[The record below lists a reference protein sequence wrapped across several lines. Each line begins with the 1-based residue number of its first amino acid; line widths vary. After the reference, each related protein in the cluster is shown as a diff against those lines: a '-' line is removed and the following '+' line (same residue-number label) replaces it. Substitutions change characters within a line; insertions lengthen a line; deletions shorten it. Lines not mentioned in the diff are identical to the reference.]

1 MNSIRPLAA
10 AAMLTLAVAAQSF
23 SYPNFAGATGLVLHN
38 SATVASGNGTL
49 QLTPM
54 ITWNAGQ
61 AYAALPLSVMAGFDT
76 TFTFRVTVP
85 ASGGADGMAFIIH
98 NAVAGTAAIPLGG
111 NNGQGSDN
119 GYAANAGVG
128 IDNALVVE
136 IDLWQMAAPWGDSSA
151 NEISVHTS
159 GPNPASA
166 YESTSLGRV
175 TPSVVMN
182 DGQVHTMRVHY
193 VPGTLSIYL
202 DNPTTPVL
210 TVPYDFTLGGVW
222 VDSQTPVA
230 GLNLPNGTA
239 FAGFTGA
246 TGGAP
251 EIHAITSWTWA
262 STTTLPTCQ
271 TGTVGTA
278 LGGAPIPVLTVNGT
292 PGGAGYAVN
301 TSLFSPLSIGFAP
314 PSNLTTAPFVVW
326 GFMGPLS
333 AATPFPTLWGDL
345 CFVPH
350 ALDIANPANFTLTDN
365 VGLGIPALLPSAPGP
380 WAFSLP
386 TGLAFPATLTF
397 QGALLDQGTPAITN
411 AVTLIVNPAPAPT
424 ITAAAPGFGA
434 PGTSV
439 TITGTN
445 FLPGAVVSF
454 GGTPASVVSTTTT
467 SIVAVVPP
475 GTTCPGTIVVTN
487 PDAQFAS
494 RNFNA
499 TPTVSGTLFGS
510 GPVAGNANF
519 YILGTNF
526 VVGSSVTIG
535 GAPATVLSTTGSQ
548 IICRTPPGT
557 VGIAP
562 VVVTLPMGCTTTT
575 TYTYY

>member
-1 MNSIRPLAA
+1 MSLTR
-10 AAMLTLAVAAQSF
+10 TLALVASFTAALSAQSF
-23 SYPNFAGATGLVLHN
+23 TYPNFSGATGLVLHN
-38 SATVASGNGTL
+38 SATLASGNGSL
-49 QLTPM
+49 QITPM
-54 ITWNAGQ
+54 STWNAGQ
-61 AYAALPLSVMAGFDT
+61 AYAAIPLSVTAGFDT

-98 NAVAGTAAIPLGG
+98 NATAGTAAVPLGG

-151 NEISVHTS
+151 NEISLHTS
-159 GPNPASA
+159 GANPASA

-175 TPSVVMN
+175 TPTVVMN

-193 VPGTLSIYL
+193 VPGTLAIYL

-210 TVPYDFTLGGVW
+210 TVPYDFTIGGVW

-246 TGGAP
+246 TGGVP

-262 STTTLPTCQ
+262 STTTLPTCH
-271 TGTVGTA
+271 TGTVGTS
-278 LGGAPIPVLTVNGT
+278 LGGPPVPVLSVNGT
-292 PGGAGYAVN
+292 PGGAGYAVD
-301 TSLFSPLSIGFAP
+301 TSVFAPLSIAFAP
-314 PSNLTTAPFVVW
+314 TPSTAASPFVIW
-326 GFMGPLS
+326 GFMGPPS

-350 ALDIANPANFTLTDN
+350 ALDLANPANFTLTDN
-365 VGLGIPALLPSAPGP
+365 VGLGIPALLPSAAGP
-380 WAFSLP
+380 WAFTLP
-386 TGLAFPATLTF
+386 SGLSFPATITF
-397 QGALLDQGTPAITN
+397 QGALLDQGVPAITN
-411 AVTLIVNPAPAPT
+411 AVTLNVNPAPAPT
-424 ITAAAPGFGA
+424 ITGASPAFGP

-445 FLPGAVVSF
+445 FLPGAVVTF
-454 GGTPASVVSTTTT
+454 GGTPASVTSAGSA

-475 GTTCPGTIVVTN
+475 GTTCPGTLIVTN

-499 TPTVSGTLFGS
+499 APTVSGTLFAS
-510 GPVAGNANF
+510 GPVAGNATF

-526 VVGSSVTIG
+526 VAGTAVTIG
-535 GAPATVLSTTGSQ
+535 GAPATVLSTTASQ
-548 IICRTPPGT
+548 IICRTPPGS

-562 VVVTLPMGCTTTT
+562 VVVTLPMGCTATTS
-575 TYTYY
+575 YTYY